1 MRSVNPAIATPTHRL
16 VSDLERLS
24 GSTEQE
30 AAAVLLTRVPRGVTD
45 LCPHLPLCLDANS
58 RAKQVC
64 TGSDRGGSADVR
76 SRLCSD
82 FV

>member
-1 MRSVNPAIATPTHRL
+1 MRSVNAVPTRPTRRL

-58 RAKQVC
+58 RGKQVC
-64 TGSDRGGSADVR
+64 TGADRCGSAKV
-76 SRLCSD
+76 SG
-82 FV
+82 